1 MGNNDKFI
9 PNEVD
14 SEALETLEREL
25 SRNGK
30 NALAHLLNNA
40 LAVALLELD
49 LRKDADFGTVR
60 AQLLRAADL
69 VRVIAYG
76 NEEQF

>member
-1 MGNNDKFI
+1 MRVESTYI

-49 LRKDADFGTVR
+49 LCRNSNFETVR
-60 AQLLRAADL
+60 AQLLRTADL
-69 VRVIAYG
+69 VRVITYG
-76 NEEQF
+76 NEQF